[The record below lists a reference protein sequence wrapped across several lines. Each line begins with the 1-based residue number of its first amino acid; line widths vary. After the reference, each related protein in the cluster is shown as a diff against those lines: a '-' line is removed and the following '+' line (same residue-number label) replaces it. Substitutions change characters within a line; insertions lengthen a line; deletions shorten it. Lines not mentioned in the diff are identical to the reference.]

1 MLIVARYCGSFYPSE
16 RFYPWMIQLIQPLKG
31 RFERKVNTCSPKN
44 YASRILYLM
53 LILLFLFYFWH
64 ECFFLHK
71 TEYAAHS
78 IRSLLTFTQ
87 SVHLMQECIIFMF
100 VNYIYTLLYVLY
112 IGRHQNK

>member
-44 YASRILYLM
+44 YAYRILYLM

-78 IRSLLTFTQ
+78 IRSLFNIYTIRPFNARMYNLY
-87 SVHLMQECIIFMF
+87 VRKL
-100 VNYIYTLLYVLY
+100 YIYFIICTVY
-112 IGRHQNK
+112 RTPSK